1 MDIDASIGIGYHKL
15 TIVEALESNYI
26 FVGRTPMD
34 YSVVIFIYVY
44 FDFVGYFFVV
54 KYTFVLALLKFL
66 VLDAMQQGFKG
77 E

>member
-1 MDIDASIGIGYHKL
+1 
-15 TIVEALESNYI
+15 
-26 FVGRTPMD
+26 MD

-54 KYTFVLALLKFL
+54 KYTFVLTLLKFL